1 MLHESFV
8 YISMKSFNSVGWL
21 SAVAYIAAGGCS
33 LFLVKLL
40 ETLNYFPSKEGQV
53 KEKSCT

>member
-1 MLHESFV
+1 MKANVDLNFTFCDLTVFHVAWSFV
-8 YISMKSFNSVGWL
+8 YVSMKSFNSVGWL

-40 ETLNYFPSKEGQV
+40 ET
-53 KEKSCT
+53 